1 MYNMLSN
8 KSDGHRVVEHGVVVF
23 VYCPKVKDNVKGIYT
38 SIGVK
43 CTCGK
48 MIK

>member
-1 MYNMLSN
+1 MLSN
-8 KSDGHRVVEHGVVVF
+8 KSDGHRVVKHDMGSVL
-23 VYCPKVKDNVKGIYT
+23 VYCPKVKDNVRGNIT

-48 MIK
+48 HVKH